1 MQYDGLAWAFA
12 LVALLAV
19 LVAARILFDRHWFLG
34 WLRGCAGLACVAVA
48 VLLALAGWDLG
59 SYATLPQERPLATL
73 SFKREAPQRYQ
84 VKVLE
89 GNHERTVEL
98 DGDLWQL
105 DTRIIRWK
113 GLAALLGLQPGYRLQ
128 TLGGRF
134 FAIEEQTR
142 AKPVELAG
150 SSRGVDVWRWLNEG
164 RHDLFLLEAKAGRVN
179 FLPMADDAVFAVR
192 HGPVGL
198 YAEPMNQ
205 AAQQA
210 MREWN

>member
-142 AKPVELAG
+142 AKPVALAG